1 MSCEPY
7 KFPVVRIVDID
18 GTILPKKEIYNYLLL
33 TNFSLPGAVEV
44 LDRWFEEGN
53 FIVLW
58 TARPEQYR
66 EQTIIQLE
74 KANISYHQLL
84 MDKPYSDEIHI
95 YDDKVIL
102 SHKVVPNVGIGGLRE
117 EEKR

>member
-44 LDRWFEEGN
+44 LDRWFEE
-53 FIVLW
+53 
-58 TARPEQYR
+58 
-66 EQTIIQLE
+66 
-74 KANISYHQLL
+74 
-84 MDKPYSDEIHI
+84 
-95 YDDKVIL
+95 
-102 SHKVVPNVGIGGLRE
+102 IGRAHV
-117 EEKR
+117 